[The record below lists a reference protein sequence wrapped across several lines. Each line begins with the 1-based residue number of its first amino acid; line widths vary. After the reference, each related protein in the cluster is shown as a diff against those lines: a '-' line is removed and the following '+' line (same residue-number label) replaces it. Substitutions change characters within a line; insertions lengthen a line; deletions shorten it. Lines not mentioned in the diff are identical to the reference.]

1 MPEATL
7 KALADH
13 GTISGSLP
21 AHVEDELDRFT
32 KSGIDTDVLG
42 SRLQD
47 EGVQIDLSASFNRL
61 SVDIEYRRGF
71 RCLNQNRPNLTPPPF
86 SQRQG

>member
-13 GTISGSLP
+13 GTISGNSP
-21 AHVEDELDRFT
+21 AHVENELDRFT

-47 EGVQIDLSASFNRL
+47 EGAASFVKSWKEL
-61 SVDIEYRRGF
+61 IDCIASKSKT
-71 RCLNQNRPNLTPPPF
+71 LKAA
-86 SQRQG
+86 